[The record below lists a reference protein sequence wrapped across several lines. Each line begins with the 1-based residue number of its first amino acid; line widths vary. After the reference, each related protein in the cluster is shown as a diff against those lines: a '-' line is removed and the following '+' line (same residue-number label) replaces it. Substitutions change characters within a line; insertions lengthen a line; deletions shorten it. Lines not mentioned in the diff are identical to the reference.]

1 MSGTRHTFHG
11 ADTASSKT
19 FDRLADWATLRKELY
34 ADEVPAQLPHDTGA
48 WKKSTGVG
56 GYAPAGLAK
65 DRSGAHDPCVATLES
80 VRSPFPISRHTVK
93 CTLRERCWSGEIFPT
108 ELLPMDNETVRFIG
122 FTYFEQDGRALNH
135 HEQESMMW
143 RSAAMKFPCS
153 RPASYQEYMDGRILG
168 MPERNVSGCEI
179 IFTGN
184 PSRGDAPAKHKGWV
198 LGGYPKR
205 AVLKGDPLDGT
216 TEIGS
221 SFGRKAIVCVMPQ
234 RRLVRQPSLRTWG
247 ACRYDLWRAK
257 SQPDMKAAQ
266 IQPEKASDD
275 KTYVFGMSP
284 KPSSSLPR

>member
-1 MSGTRHTFHG
+1 MG
-11 ADTASSKT
+11 
-19 FDRLADWATLRKELY
+19 
-34 ADEVPAQLPHDTGA
+34 
-48 WKKSTGVG
+48 
-56 GYAPAGLAK
+56 
-65 DRSGAHDPCVATLES
+65 
-80 VRSPFPISRHTVK
+80 
-93 CTLRERCWSGEIFPT
+93 
-108 ELLPMDNETVRFIG
+108 
-122 FTYFEQDGRALNH
+122 
-135 HEQESMMW
+135 
-143 RSAAMKFPCS
+143 
-153 RPASYQEYMDGRILG
+153 DGRILG

-184 PSRGDAPAKHKGWV
+184 
-198 LGGYPKR
+198 PKR

-275 KTYVFGMSP
+275 KTYVFG
-284 KPSSSLPR
+284 

>member
-1 MSGTRHTFHG
+1 MLAQEPARRGAHLVGAMSGTRHTFHG

-80 VRSPFPISRHTVK
+80 IRSPFPISRHTVK

-135 HEQESMMW
+135 SEQESMMW

-184 PSRGDAPAKHKGWV
+184 PSRGDAPATT
-198 LGGYPKR
+198 R
-205 AVLKGDPLDGT
+205 AGCSADIRSERFSKETRSTAPRRSGAR
-216 TEIGS
+216 S
-221 SFGRKAIVCVMPQ
+221 AGR
-234 RRLVRQPSLRTWG
+234 RS
-247 ACRYDLWRAK
+247 
-257 SQPDMKAAQ
+257 
-266 IQPEKASDD
+266 
-275 KTYVFGMSP
+275 
-284 KPSSSLPR
+284 